1 MLDRI
6 KKLFSVVP
14 LGVVFFIPLMVLV
27 GWFYNNSYLT
37 RILPQFTPMNPV
49 TAACFLAIG
58 IFLLSITIPFSRN
71 ITNIILIT
79 TGAFLLVV
87 GGVMS
92 LKYVFGI
99 DLYIDRIFFDSK
111 LGINRMAPATAA
123 NFFLF
128 GLGIFIKVYHAWI
141 RRILLL
147 IILSVGLYAA
157 ASYAYNFIGVYGK
170 TLYNPMAIHTA
181 VLFIL
186 CSLYVL
192 IYEGKEGIF
201 CAARWDFITRRFQNL
216 KIYKKFSIGFGS
228 VLVVILIFSLYA
240 ISAVHSIAVIYIE
253 QEESTLAGQTALELE
268 VDTLQTRVSF
278 EEFVKT
284 GNQSFIPQI
293 LVGRAASIQ
302 EENRL
307 RILSILP
314 ETIQLLNEYE
324 VLRIKRIFISD
335 KIISLVTAHAKPET
349 YAPLLTERNITI
361 SQANI
366 LLHKILQAQQSSLA
380 TLTDAGQTKI
390 QIIQANLILLSLLV
404 FLLILV
410 LSFAIARSILY
421 PVNLLKKQAEK
432 IAKGDFATRN
442 DLRTLDEMGV
452 LGQTIDSMT
461 KALGIQ
467 TAELQRAKAQDEAIL
482 SSIGDA
488 VFAIDEHKKLILI
501 NPVAEAMAGVT
512 KETSIGMAYN
522 KSLLFEHEESGKEN
536 TTFIKTALS
545 GKKTA
550 MQNHTVLVTKNGK
563 KIPVADSA
571 SPLIDDEG
579 KVVGAVVV
587 FRDVAKEREIEQAKN
602 EFVSLASHQLR
613 TPLTS
618 IKWYSELLLD
628 KDEGTLTESQKEYA
642 LEIQAAMV
650 RMNDLVASLLDV
662 SRLDLGTF
670 VIEPIMADLTVI
682 MKEAAHEQMPTFVQK
697 KQHFIFDESKV
708 IPPIL
713 IDPKLMRIIVQNL
726 LSNAHKY
733 SPEGSTITLSL
744 EKEKNGSY
752 VVRCADTGY
761 GIPLVQQG
769 SVFKKLFRADN
780 IRTLDVEGT
789 GLGLYIIKTI
799 VDAAGCSI
807 TFTSEEGK
815 GTTFNITI
823 PKTGMRV
830 KQGSKQRSGA
840 VGYTEK

>member
-1 MLDRI
+1 
-6 KKLFSVVP
+6 
-14 LGVVFFIPLMVLV
+14 
-27 GWFYNNSYLT
+27 
-37 RILPQFTPMNPV
+37 
-49 TAACFLAIG
+49 
-58 IFLLSITIPFSRN
+58 
-71 ITNIILIT
+71 
-79 TGAFLLVV
+79 
-87 GGVMS
+87 
-92 LKYVFGI
+92 
-99 DLYIDRIFFDSK
+99 
-111 LGINRMAPATAA
+111 
-123 NFFLF
+123 
-128 GLGIFIKVYHAWI
+128 
-141 RRILLL
+141 
-147 IILSVGLYAA
+147 
-157 ASYAYNFIGVYGK
+157 
-170 TLYNPMAIHTA
+170 
-181 VLFIL
+181 
-186 CSLYVL
+186 
-192 IYEGKEGIF
+192 
-201 CAARWDFITRRFQNL
+201 
-216 KIYKKFSIGFGS
+216 
-228 VLVVILIFSLYA
+228 
-240 ISAVHSIAVIYIE
+240 
-253 QEESTLAGQTALELE
+253 
-268 VDTLQTRVSF
+268 
-278 EEFVKT
+278 
-284 GNQSFIPQI
+284 
-293 LVGRAASIQ
+293 
-302 EENRL
+302 
-307 RILSILP
+307 
-314 ETIQLLNEYE
+314 
-324 VLRIKRIFISD
+324 
-335 KIISLVTAHAKPET
+335 
-349 YAPLLTERNITI
+349 
-361 SQANI
+361 
-366 LLHKILQAQQSSLA
+366 
-380 TLTDAGQTKI
+380 
-390 QIIQANLILLSLLV
+390 
-404 FLLILV
+404 
-410 LSFAIARSILY
+410 
-421 PVNLLKKQAEK
+421 
-432 IAKGDFATRN
+432 
-442 DLRTLDEMGV
+442 
-452 LGQTIDSMT
+452 
-461 KALGIQ
+461 
-467 TAELQRAKAQDEAIL
+467 
-482 SSIGDA
+482 
-488 VFAIDEHKKLILI
+488 
-501 NPVAEAMAGVT
+501 
-512 KETSIGMAYN
+512 
-522 KSLLFEHEESGKEN
+522 
-536 TTFIKTALS
+536 
-545 GKKTA
+545 